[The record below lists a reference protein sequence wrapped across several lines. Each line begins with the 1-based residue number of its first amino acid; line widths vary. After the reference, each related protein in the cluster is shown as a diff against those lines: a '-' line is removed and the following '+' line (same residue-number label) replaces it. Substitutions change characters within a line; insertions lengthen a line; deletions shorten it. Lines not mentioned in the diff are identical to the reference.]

1 MDCTFLWLRGE
12 EGERWFFNQLKLIE
26 KVAPPKYP
34 HIQNL
39 PPNFCDGKKCVPPP
53 TPLPQPKKKRIDKGK
68 YKYKRINAIETNNV
82 TFYS

>member
-26 KVAPPKYP
+26 KVTPQNIPISKTYPPIFATAKMY
-34 HIQNL
+34 
-39 PPNFCDGKKCVPPP
+39 PPP

-68 YKYKRINAIETNNV
+68 YKYKRINVIETNNV